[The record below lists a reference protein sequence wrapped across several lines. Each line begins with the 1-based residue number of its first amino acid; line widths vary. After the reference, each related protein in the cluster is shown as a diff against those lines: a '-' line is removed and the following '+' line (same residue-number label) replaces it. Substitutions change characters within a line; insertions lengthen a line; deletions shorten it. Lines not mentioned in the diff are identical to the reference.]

1 MNQRR
6 MTMTKQISSNTFE
19 YTTEEL
25 IKNGTVVYKKER
37 LGGDL
42 EENIPQHIVVI
53 EKDLQTEKDLQ
64 KD

>member
-6 MTMTKQISSNTFE
+6 MIMTKQISSNTFE

-25 IKNGTVVYKKER
+25 IKNGTIVYKKER
-37 LGGDL
+37 LEGDL
-42 EENIPQHIVVI
+42 EENIPQHI
-53 EKDLQTEKDLQ
+53 TEKDLQ